1 MKTTETAVYTAVHAN
16 NIDDII
22 FESRNQSYGA
32 YSLRRNYNNRLSL
45 SLLIVISIALIVVAY
60 LFMYTKMNPVIE
72 KTPIGISITID
83 PAIVT
88 FQPELPEPP
97 AKKVVAAPA
106 QSNSS
111 ADGPIIIDDNIE
123 ENTLLTTE
131 EIIDQ
136 IGSIDIPAAIP
147 ISLPAPKTPDK
158 EDINITFSKDDVS
171 TQALF
176 LGGTVD
182 NFRKWLSKNI
192 RYPEDAISSD
202 VKGTVVLK
210 FTIDKSGKICDI
222 SVLRGIH
229 PAVDEAV
236 IKALSQSPKWTAA
249 TIEGKPV
256 RVSYFLPIAFCILK

>member
-1 MKTTETAVYTAVHAN
+1 MKTTETAIYTAAYAN

-22 FESRNQSYGA
+22 FENRNQSYGA
-32 YSLRRNYNNRLSL
+32 YSLRKNYNNHLSL

-60 LFMYTKMNPVIE
+60 LFMDTKMNPVIE
-72 KTPIGISITID
+72 KPSIGISITVD
-83 PAIVT
+83 PGIVN

-97 AKKVVAAPA
+97 AKKVAAVPA

-111 ADGPIIIDDNIE
+111 ADGPIVIDDNTE
-123 ENTLLTTE
+123 EVTLLPTD

-136 IGSIDIPAAIP
+136 IGSIDIPVAIP
-147 ISLPAPKTPDK
+147 VSLPAPKTPDP
-158 EDINITFSKDDVS
+158 EDLNTTFSKDDVS

-210 FTIDKSGKICDI
+210 FTIDRSGKICDI

-229 PAVDEAV
+229 PAVDEAA
-236 IKALSQSPKWTAA
+236 IKALKLSPKWTAA
-249 TIEGKPV
+249 TIDGKPV
-256 RVSYFLPIAFCILK
+256 RVSYFLPVAFCILK